1 MESFLDS
8 GKVFDLDPEGW
19 ICCTFLSSF
28 RKTTWAT
35 GSKEDVE
42 KAPGLSPGPATQMAQ
57 LRLGQGPSNQPAH
70 GERVCWRIHHLGA
83 SWMFRAGDVTGW
95 LFYKNQKNI
104 FFFFHNWVFTAEH
117 IVGFKF

>member
-19 ICCTFLSSF
+19 ICYAFLSSF

-57 LRLGQGPSNQPAH
+57 LRWARGQAISQHTGRESVGEFIILEPAGCSGLG
-70 GERVCWRIHHLGA
+70 
-83 SWMFRAGDVTGW
+83 M
-95 LFYKNQKNI
+95 
-104 FFFFHNWVFTAEH
+104 
-117 IVGFKF
+117 